1 MQTVGEY
8 LAEAIKF
15 ERMADGAIDE
25 KAKAAF
31 KNQADNYRKLAIK
44 RAKELG
50 YPISAPQSR
59 TCQQSRS
66 ELLETDD
73 GSTRF
78 SLSTFKRVRT
88 EGTRT

>member
-15 ERMADGAIDE
+15 ERMADDAIDE

-31 KNQADNYRKLAIK
+31 KNQADNYRKLAIR

-50 YPISAPQSR
+50 YPIPPPPKPSI
-59 TCQQSRS
+59 
-66 ELLETDD
+66 
-73 GSTRF
+73 STEQ
-78 SLSTFKRVRT
+78 K
-88 EGTRT
+88 

>member
-15 ERMADGAIDE
+15 ERMADDAIDE
-25 KAKAAF
+25 KVKASF

-50 YPISAPQSR
+50 YPIPAPPTPS
-59 TCQQSRS
+59 
-66 ELLETDD
+66 
-73 GSTRF
+73 
-78 SLSTFKRVRT
+78 VPT
-88 EGTRT
+88 E